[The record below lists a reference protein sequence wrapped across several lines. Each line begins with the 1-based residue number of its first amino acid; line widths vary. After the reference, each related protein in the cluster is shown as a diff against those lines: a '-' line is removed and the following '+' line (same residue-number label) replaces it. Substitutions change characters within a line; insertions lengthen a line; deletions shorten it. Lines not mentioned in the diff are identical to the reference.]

1 MGTIT
6 TTDRCLRV
14 RTSLTA
20 TRRDLQMKL
29 RRARQ
34 GRSQRMARMM
44 QGTTANR
51 VHDENDPNACKR
63 RNEEEERMIEY
74 LWSVFCI
81 QLH

>member
-1 MGTIT
+1 
-6 TTDRCLRV
+6 
-14 RTSLTA
+14 
-20 TRRDLQMKL
+20 
-29 RRARQ
+29 
-34 GRSQRMARMM
+34 MARMM